1 MKKNRD
7 ASSKRQSR
15 KPGRPELMQPND
27 YRALAEFRYQ
37 LRLFLRFSEESAR
50 NAGLEPQQ
58 HQLLLAIKG
67 MPAGEPATVN
77 VLAERL
83 QLRQNSVV
91 ELIDRCVLRGLVERS
106 QLESDRREVMVT
118 LTPSATTVLR
128 TVSNRNRQ
136 ELENM
141 GPALLSSLR
150 QVMRQVKRPA
160 SRGTTGTTAA

>member
-1 MKKNRD
+1 
-7 ASSKRQSR
+7 
-15 KPGRPELMQPND
+15 MQPND

-50 NAGLEPQQ
+50 HAGLEPQQ

-83 QLRQNSVV
+83 QLRQNSMV
-91 ELIDRCVLRGLVERS
+91 ELIDRCALRGLVERT
-106 QLESDRREVMVT
+106 QIESDRREVMVT

-128 TVSNRNRQ
+128 SVSNRNRQ
-136 ELENM
+136 ELKNM

-150 QVMRQVKRPA
+150 QAMRQVKRRA
-160 SRGTTGTTAA
+160 TRTTRRMTRTTAA